1 MKYLL
6 LLIMTTC
13 IFSQTEFIHG
23 KGWDVTIVMG
33 GFTNEEKKDTITY
46 LKSKAD
52 KMELSYNNKHITA
65 YEIVS
70 IGTDSIEVE
79 LLNVWQYQMRRSPL
93 SSMPTTERQTLA
105 SYKRKIAIKDIHTIH
120 YQEIPLIPKFIK
132 YALVGALVVKLLFWI
147 IAT

>member
-13 IFSQTEFIHG
+13 IFSQAEFIHG

-33 GFTNEEKKDTITY
+33 DFTNEEKKDTITY

-79 LLNVWQYQMRRSPL
+79 LLNEWGYPTQISR
-93 SSMPTTERQTLA
+93 MPTAKPPDPA

-132 YALVGALVVKLLFWI
+132 YTLVGALVIKLLFYFI
-147 IAT
+147 LT

>member
-6 LLIMTTC
+6 LLIMVTG
-13 IFSQTEFIHG
+13 IFSQDEFIHE
-23 KGWDVTIVMG
+23 KGWDITIVIG
-33 GFTNEEKKDTITY
+33 DFTKEEKKDTITY

-52 KMELSYNNKHITA
+52 KMQFLYNNKHLTVQD
-65 YEIVS
+65 IVS

-79 LLNVWQYQMRRSPL
+79 LLNVWQYQTRRSPL

-105 SYKRKIAIKDIHTIH
+105 SHKRKIAIKDIHTIH
-120 YQEIPLIPKFIK
+120 YQEITLIPKFIK

>member
-6 LLIMTTC
+6 LLIMVTG
-13 IFSQTEFIHG
+13 IFSQDEFIHG
-23 KGWDVTIVMG
+23 KGWDITIVIG
-33 GFTNEEKKDTITY
+33 DVTKEEKKDIITY

-52 KMELSYNNKHITA
+52 KMKFLYNNKHLTVQD
-65 YEIVS
+65 IVS

-79 LLNVWQYQMRRSPL
+79 LLNEWGYPRQISR
-93 SSMPTTERQTLA
+93 MPTAKPPDPA

-132 YALVGALVVKLLFWI
+132 YTLVGALVIKLLFYFI
-147 IAT
+147 LT

>member
-23 KGWDVTIVMG
+23 KGWDVTIVIG
-33 GFTNEEKKDTITY
+33 DFTKEEKKDTITY

-52 KMELSYNNKHITA
+52 KMQFLYNNKHLTVQD
-65 YEIVS
+65 IVS

-79 LLNVWQYQMRRSPL
+79 LLNEWGYPRQISR
-93 SSMPTTERQTLA
+93 MPSAKPPDPA

-120 YQEIPLIPKFIK
+120 YQEITLIPKFIK